1 MLISSR
7 EFTEKDEN
15 VKIGI
20 TLYDDLGQSTKESIT
35 ITVKLPEPPAA
46 ATDEKEKKENAKDAK
61 KDEVTSDPAPAAEE
75 TPDPEPVVEDPEEA
89 SALASANA
97 VLAELKTVSSFE
109 GWKLLKK
116 NSQK

>member
-35 ITVKLPEPPAA
+35 ITVKLPEPPAE
-46 ATDEKEKKENAKDAK
+46 ATD
-61 KDEVTSDPAPAAEE
+61 
-75 TPDPEPVVEDPEEA
+75 
-89 SALASANA
+89 
-97 VLAELKTVSSFE
+97 
-109 GWKLLKK
+109 
-116 NSQK
+116 

>member
-1 MLISSR
+1 MLVSSR

-46 ATDEKEKKENAKDAK
+46 ATDEKEKKENAKD
-61 KDEVTSDPAPAAEE
+61 EVISDPVPVAEE
-75 TPDPEPVVEDPEEA
+75 TPDPDPVVEDPEEA
-89 SALASANA
+89 AALASANA
-97 VLAELKTVSSFE
+97 VLA
-109 GWKLLKK
+109 
-116 NSQK
+116 